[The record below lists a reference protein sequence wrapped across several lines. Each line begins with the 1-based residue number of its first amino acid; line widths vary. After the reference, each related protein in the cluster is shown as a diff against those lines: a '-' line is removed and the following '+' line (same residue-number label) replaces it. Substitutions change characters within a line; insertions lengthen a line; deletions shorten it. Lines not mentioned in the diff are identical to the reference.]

1 MAGKLDAA
9 KELGVKG
16 LEALNTGLRAV
27 GKPPKGMERVPG
39 KPGNFRPKRTSP
51 GGGVLRKGETSDSK
65 GVAVRSPS
73 QVARTATKKE
83 ARKARNSGLKRLGL
97 GAAGAGSLS
106 LFGDGDEKRTAP
118 GAGVR
123 DDKKA
128 DKKADKKYNVGVS
141 KGGVPFKEAFKYN
154 RGEGKKT
161 FTWNGKKYTT
171 ELASEKSKKDAKK
184 PAAKKKVGGI
194 RRALFGR
201 DGKMGG
207 PGKGLFDNKVTRAFT
222 KRDELNDLRAE
233 VAKKKPKEVKNGGM
247 MRSKGMSKGGAMK
260 KKGYAMGGAA
270 MKKKGYSKGGVV
282 KAVKKIQSR
291 LGANFDDAKTK
302 TGATSKGRIQSKD
315 GKTTTHLMG
324 PAVIKVQNR
333 REQLKGG
340 GKAAAAAAA
349 LYGIDKLPKGTKEEL
364 NAKSG
369 SGSKSSTRAAF
380 EKAFSKARND
390 GKSVFTF
397 RGKKYNTDIST
408 KTAGKVSRV
417 VKKNMGGMMKKKG
430 YSSGGAV
437 RKATK
442 PRGVGAATRGYGK
455 AMR

>member
-1 MAGKLDAA
+1 MAGRLDAG

-16 LEALNTGLRAV
+16 MDLLNTGLRAI

-39 KPGNFRPKRTSP
+39 KPGKFRPKLTSP

-97 GAAGAGSLS
+97 GAGAAGTVGLLMSGGKDTPNSEIMLKDAGPN
-106 LFGDGDEKRTAP
+106 EKN
-118 GAGVR
+118 
-123 DDKKA
+123 KKA
-128 DKKADKKYNVGVS
+128 PKKYNVGVS

-184 PAAKKKVGGI
+184 PAAKKKVGAI

-247 MRSKGMSKGGAMK
+247 MRSKGMSRGGAMK

-270 MKKKGYSKGGVV
+270 MKKKGYSKGGVAM
-282 KAVKKIQSR
+282 K
-291 LGANFDDAKTK
+291 
-302 TGATSKGRIQSKD
+302 SKGGS
-315 GKTTTHLMG
+315 
-324 PAVIKVQNR
+324 
-333 REQLKGG
+333 KGG
-340 GKAAAAAAA
+340 A
-349 LYGIDKLPKGTKEEL
+349 
-364 NAKSG
+364 
-369 SGSKSSTRAAF
+369 
-380 EKAFSKARND
+380 
-390 GKSVFTF
+390 
-397 RGKKYNTDIST
+397 
-408 KTAGKVSRV
+408 SR
-417 VKKNMGGMMKKKG
+417 
-430 YSSGGAV
+430 
-437 RKATK
+437 K
-442 PRGVGAATRGYGK
+442 PRGVGVAMRGYGK
-455 AMR
+455 AMK

>member
-1 MAGKLDAA
+1 MTGRLDAGK
-9 KELGVKG
+9 EVFVKG
-16 LEALNTGLRAV
+16 MDLLNTGLRAV

-118 GAGVR
+118 GGGVR
-123 DDKKA
+123 DPNKA
-128 DKKADKKYNVGVS
+128 DKKAPKKYNVGVS

-260 KKGYAMGGAA
+260 KKGYKA
-270 MKKKGYSKGGVV
+270 GGVV
-282 KAVKKIQSR
+282 KAAKKIQSM

-302 TGATSKGRIQSKD
+302 TGATSKGRIRSKD

>member
-1 MAGKLDAA
+1 MTGRLDAGK
-9 KELGVKG
+9 EVFVKG
-16 LEALNTGLRAV
+16 MDLLNTGLRAV

-118 GAGVR
+118 GGGVR
-123 DDKKA
+123 DPNKA
-128 DKKADKKYNVGVS
+128 DKKAPKKYNVGVS

-207 PGKGLFDNKVTRAFT
+207 EGKGLFDNKLTRAFT

-247 MRSKGMSKGGAMK
+247 MRSKMASKGGAMK
-260 KKGYAMGGAA
+260 KKGYKA
-270 MKKKGYSKGGVV
+270 GGVV
-282 KAVKKIQSR
+282 KAAKKIQSM

-302 TGATSKGRIQSKD
+302 TGATSKGRIRSKD

>member
-1 MAGKLDAA
+1 MTGRLDAGK
-9 KELGVKG
+9 EVFVKG
-16 LEALNTGLRAV
+16 MDLLNTGLRAV

-118 GAGVR
+118 GGGVR
-123 DDKKA
+123 DPNKA
-128 DKKADKKYNVGVS
+128 DKKAPKKYNVGVS

-247 MRSKGMSKGGAMK
+247 MRSKMASKGGAMK
-260 KKGYAMGGAA
+260 KKGYKA
-270 MKKKGYSKGGVV
+270 GGVV
-282 KAVKKIQSR
+282 KAAKKIQSM

-302 TGATSKGRIQSKD
+302 TGATSKGRIRSKD

>member
-1 MAGKLDAA
+1 MTGRLDAGK
-9 KELGVKG
+9 EVFVKG
-16 LEALNTGLRAV
+16 MDLLNTGLRAV

-118 GAGVR
+118 GGGVR
-123 DDKKA
+123 DPNKA
-128 DKKADKKYNVGVS
+128 DKKAPKKYNVGVS

-207 PGKGLFDNKVTRAFT
+207 EGKGLFDNKLTRAFT

-260 KKGYAMGGAA
+260 KKGYKA
-270 MKKKGYSKGGVV
+270 GGVV
-282 KAVKKIQSR
+282 KAAKKIQSM

-302 TGATSKGRIQSKD
+302 TGATSKGRIRSKD